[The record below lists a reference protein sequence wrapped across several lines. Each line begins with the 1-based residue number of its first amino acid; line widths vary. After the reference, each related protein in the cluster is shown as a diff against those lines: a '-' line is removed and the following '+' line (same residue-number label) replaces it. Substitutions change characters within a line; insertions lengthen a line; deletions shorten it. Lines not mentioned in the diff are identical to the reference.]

1 MAEENKPN
9 QNNQLFAKPEDIRGN
24 YANALQITAQDRD
37 VVLDFISSVNINGQM
52 TSSLVSRIF
61 LNHFVAKELAN
72 LLNGVIAKWEER
84 KYALPPN
91 QPTVPK
97 K

>member
-1 MAEENKPN
+1 MPEENKQP
-9 QNNQLFAKPEDIRGN
+9 NNQLIAKPEDIRGN
-24 YANALQITAQDRD
+24 YANAIQITAQDRD
-37 VVLDFISSVNINGQM
+37 VVLDFISSVNINGHM

-72 LLNGVIAKWEER
+72 LLNGVIGKWEER
-84 KYALPPN
+84 KYSIPP
-91 QPTVPK
+91 VEPK

>member
-1 MAEENKPN
+1 MAEENK
-9 QNNQLFAKPEDIRGN
+9 QLNNQLIAKPEDIRGA
-24 YANALQITAQDRD
+24 YANNIQVTAQDRD
-37 VVLDFISSVNINGQM
+37 VVLDFISSVNVGGHV

-61 LNHFVAKELAN
+61 LNHFVAKDLARV
-72 LLNGVIAKWEER
+72 LGGVIAKWEEG

-91 QPTVPK
+91 ESK

>member
-1 MAEENKPN
+1 MAEENKP

-24 YANALQITAQDRD
+24 YANAIQITAQDRD

-72 LLNGVIAKWEER
+72 LLNGVIGKWEER
-84 KYALPPN
+84 KYSIPPN
-91 QPTVPK
+91 EPQK